1 MMGAAIPGAAHLEGH
16 PGLSPGASQHGAPS
30 ASVSSPSGAHPGNPY
45 RMNDLHQQAD
55 TVSPRSPSVA
65 IVIVTF
71 RSARLLP
78 GLFRSLP
85 AAMAGIPDY
94 RVVIVD
100 NASGDETLAVAR
112 ELAPDASVIA
122 LEANRGYAAG
132 VNAGIRAARA
142 REAVLVL
149 NPDIRLGSGSGLALL
164 QRLQHPGVGIAVP
177 RIRGEDGKL
186 QHSLHRS
193 PSVLRAW
200 GEALLGGN
208 RAGRFPLLGETI
220 LDEASYSRP
229 TLAAWACGA
238 AMMVSTAC
246 SRTTGDWNEAFFL
259 YSEETDFCLRA
270 SDAGFRTQLEPSAEV
285 VHIGGEM
292 ASSPRLWAMQAWNRV
307 RLYRSR
313 HGGVATGAFRAGVA
327 VNEALRAARG
337 SRIHRAGLASV
348 LSVGARPTEV
358 QGDLP
363 AIPRSV
369 APTDYVCFSG
379 QDFWYHNRAH
389 SDIQLMRNVAASRRV
404 LFVNSIG
411 MRMPIP
417 GRSTKAF
424 RRIWRKAK
432 SMARLVRTP
441 VPDLPDFHVMTPVTL
456 PLYGSAVA
464 RLLNA
469 ALVRAQVKAVSLAL
483 GMKCPAY
490 IVTIPTAWDVVRPM
504 ERRCLIY
511 NRSDLHS
518 SFPEADKSLIE
529 GYEAQLLQHSDFVC
543 YVSRALMRQEQASTG
558 GRAVFLDHGVDLEH
572 FRALPWEEQPAD
584 IRDLPRPRI
593 GFFGGL
599 DDYIIDFDLLE
610 RIAVEIPDASL
621 VLVGDATLSMERFS
635 KFPNV
640 HWLGFQP
647 YEKIPGYG
655 SAFDVA
661 LMPWLD
667 NTWIHHSNP
676 IKLKEYL
683 ALGLPVVTIDFPEA
697 HYYAD
702 HLAIARG
709 ADDFIA
715 EVRRLLSSP
724 PNPDS
729 QRAAVLT
736 KSWAH
741 RAVLLIE
748 LCEGRVQLADRE
760 NS

>member
-1 MMGAAIPGAAHLEGH
+1 MSGDKVLSATLHERVASRGARATEHDADRGF
-16 PGLSPGASQHGAPS
+16 S
-30 ASVSSPSGAHPGNPY
+30 SSPSGAYPGDPSP
-45 RMNDLHQQAD
+45 MSDLHQQAD
-55 TVSPRSPSVA
+55 TVSPGSPSVS

-71 RSARLLP
+71 RSARLLSD
-78 GLFRSLP
+78 LFHSLP
-85 AAMAGIPDY
+85 AAMAGIPAY
-94 RVVIVD
+94 EVLIAD

-112 ELAPDASVIA
+112 ELAPDARVIA
-122 LEANRGYAAG
+122 LDTNRGYAAG
-132 VNAGIRAARA
+132 VNAGVKAARA
-142 REAVLVL
+142 HDAVLIL
-149 NPDIRLGSGSGLALL
+149 NPDIRLGPGSGAALL
-164 QRLQHPGVGIAVP
+164 QRLHQPGIGIAVP
-177 RIRGEDGKL
+177 RILGEDGRL

-200 GEALLGGN
+200 GEALLGGK
-208 RAGRFPLLGETI
+208 RAGRIPLLGESI
-220 LDEASYSRP
+220 VDDAAYLRP
-229 TLAAWACGA
+229 TRAAWASGA
-238 AMMVSTAC
+238 AMMVSRAC
-246 SRTTGDWNEAFFL
+246 SRAVGDWNEGFFL

-270 SDAGFRTQLEPSAEV
+270 SDAGFRTQLEPRAEV

-307 RLYRSR
+307 RLYGSR
-313 HGGVATGAFRAGVA
+313 HGGIATGVFRAGVV
-327 VNEALRAARG
+327 VNEALRTARG
-337 SRIHRAGLASV
+337 SRVHRAGLASV
-348 LSVGARPTEV
+348 LSSGARPPEV
-358 QGDLP
+358 RGELP
-363 AIPRSV
+363 SMPRPV
-369 APTDYVCFSG
+369 PPADYVCFSG

-404 LFVNSIG
+404 LFVNSIA

-417 GRSTKAF
+417 GRSTQAF

-432 SMARLVRTP
+432 SMAKLVRTP
-441 VPDLPDFHVMTPVTL
+441 ISELPDFHAMTPVML
-456 PLYGSAVA
+456 PLYGSALA
-464 RLLNA
+464 RRLNA
-469 ALVRAQVKAVSLAL
+469 ALVRAQVKVVARAL

-490 IVTIPTAWDVVRPM
+490 VVTIPTAWDVVRPM
-504 ERRCLIY
+504 ERRSLIY

-518 SFPEADKSLIE
+518 SFPEADKKLIA

-572 FRALPWEEQPAD
+572 FCAIPPEGHPAD
-584 IRDLPRPRI
+584 VRDLPRPRI

-610 RIAVEIPDASL
+610 RIAVAFPDASL
-621 VLVGDATLSMERFS
+621 VLVGDATCSMERFS

-655 SAFDVA
+655 SGFDVA

-667 NTWIHHSNP
+667 NDWIQHSNP

-709 ADDFIA
+709 ADEFIA

-724 PNPDS
+724 PDPYS

-736 KSWAH
+736 KSWTH
-741 RAVLLIE
+741 RAALLTE
-748 LCEGRVQLADRE
+748 LCEGRLQPADME
-760 NS
+760 TS

>member
-1 MMGAAIPGAAHLEGH
+1 MTGDTLLEAAPHDGVRGRSSGANGPGAD
-16 PGLSPGASQHGAPS
+16 S
-30 ASVSSPSGAHPGNPY
+30 ARPSSPFNVYPGNPS
-45 RMNDLHQQAD
+45 RMSDLHPQAD
-55 TVSPRSPSVA
+55 TVSPRQPSVA
-65 IVIVTF
+65 LVIVTF

-78 GLFRSLP
+78 DLFRSLP

-94 RVVIVD
+94 GVVIVD

-122 LEANRGYAAG
+122 LEVNGGYAAG
-132 VNAGIRAARA
+132 VNAGIKAARA
-142 REAVLVL
+142 RDAVLVL
-149 NPDIRLGSGSGLALL
+149 NPDIRLGPGSGAALL
-164 QRLQHPGVGIAVP
+164 QRLHQPGVGIAVP
-177 RIRGEDGKL
+177 RILGEDGRL

-200 GEALLGGN
+200 GEALLGGK
-208 RAGRFPLLGETI
+208 RAGRIPLLGETVV
-220 LDEASYSRP
+220 DDASYSRP
-229 TLAAWACGA
+229 TSAAWACGA

-246 SRTTGDWNEAFFL
+246 VRAVGDWNEAYFL

-270 SDAGFRTQLEPSAEV
+270 GDAGFRTQLEPGAEV

-292 ASSPRLWAMQAWNRV
+292 TSSPRLWAMQAWNRV

-313 HGGVATGAFRAGVA
+313 HGGIATGAFRAGVV

-337 SRIHRAGLASV
+337 SGIHRAGLASV
-348 LSVGARPTEV
+348 LSSGARPPEV
-358 QGDLP
+358 QGALP
-363 AIPRSV
+363 AMPRSV
-369 APTDYVCFSG
+369 PPADYVCFSG

-432 SMARLVRTP
+432 SMAKLVRTP
-441 VPDLPDFHVMTPVTL
+441 IPELPNFRVMTPVTL
-456 PLYGSAVA
+456 PLYGSATA
-464 RLLNA
+464 RRLNA
-469 ALVRAQVKAVSLAL
+469 ALVRAQVKVVSWVL
-483 GMKCPAY
+483 GMECPAY
-490 IVTIPTAWDVVRPM
+490 VVTIPTAWDVVRPM
-504 ERRCLIY
+504 ERRSVIY

-518 SFPEADKSLIE
+518 SFPEADRKLIE

-543 YVSRALMRQEQASTG
+543 YVSRALMRQEEASTG
-558 GRAVFLDHGVDLEH
+558 ERAVFLDHGVDLEH
-572 FRALPWEEQPAD
+572 FRALPWEGQPAD
-584 IRDLPRPRI
+584 VRELPRPRI

-599 DDYIIDFDLLE
+599 DDYIIDFELLE
-610 RIAVEIPDASL
+610 RIATEIPDASL

-661 LMPWLD
+661 LMPWLNND
-667 NTWIHHSNP
+667 WIHHSNP

-702 HLAIARG
+702 RMAIARG

-715 EVRRLLSSP
+715 KVRRLLSSP
-724 PNPDS
+724 PDPDL

-741 RAVLLIE
+741 RAALLIE
-748 LCEGRVQLADRE
+748 LCEGRLRPVDME

>member
-1 MMGAAIPGAAHLEGH
+1 MSSDALLGAFHHGALFRN
-16 PGLSPGASQHGAPS
+16 PGASEHGADGAITPS
-30 ASVSSPSGAHPGNPY
+30 PFNSRTLPQH
-45 RMNDLHQQAD
+45 AD
-55 TVSPRSPSVA
+55 PESLRSPAVA
-65 IVIVTF
+65 LVIVTF

-78 GLFRSLP
+78 DLFRSLP

-94 RVVIVD
+94 EVVIVD
-100 NASGDETLAVAR
+100 NASGDDTLAVAR
-112 ELAPDASVIA
+112 ELAPAARVIA
-122 LEANRGYAAG
+122 LESNRGYAAG
-132 VNAGIRAARA
+132 VNAGIKAAQA
-142 REAVLVL
+142 VDAVLVL
-149 NPDIRLGSGSGLALL
+149 NPDIRLGPGSGAALL
-164 QRLQHPGVGIAVP
+164 RRLQQPGVGIAVP
-177 RIRGEDGKL
+177 RILGEDGAL

-200 GEALLGGN
+200 GEALLGGK
-208 RAGRFPLLGETI
+208 RAGRIPLLGET
-220 LDEASYSRP
+220 LMDNAAYSRP
-229 TLAAWACGA
+229 TRAAWASGA

-246 SRTTGDWNEAFFL
+246 GRAVGKWNEAYFL

-270 SDAGFRTQLEPSAEV
+270 SDAGFGTQLEPSAEV
-285 VHIGGEM
+285 VHVGGEM
-292 ASSPRLWAMQAWNRV
+292 SSSPRLWAMEAWNRV
-307 RLYRSR
+307 RLYQSR
-313 HGGVATGAFRAGVA
+313 HGGMATVLFRAGVV

-337 SRIHRAGLASV
+337 SRIHRAGLAAV
-348 LSVGARPTEV
+348 LSAGGRPPEV
-358 QGDLP
+358 RGELP
-363 AIPRSV
+363 VMPRPDTP
-369 APTDYVCFSG
+369 ADYVCFSG

-389 SDIQLMRNVAASRRV
+389 SDIQLMRNVAANRRV
-404 LFVNSIG
+404 LFVNSIA

-417 GRSTKAF
+417 GRSTQAF

-432 SMARLVRTP
+432 SMAKLVRTP
-441 VPDLPDFHVMTPVTL
+441 IAELPNFHVMTPVTL
-456 PLYGSAVA
+456 PFYGNAMA
-464 RLLNA
+464 RWLNA
-469 ALVRAQVKAVSLAL
+469 TIVRIQVQLVSRVL
-483 GMKCPAY
+483 GMKYPAY
-490 IVTIPTAWDVVRPM
+490 VVTIPTAWDVVRPM
-504 ERRCLIY
+504 KRRSLVY

-518 SFPEADKSLIE
+518 SFPEADQKLIE
-529 GYEAQLLQHSDFVC
+529 GYEAKLLQHSDFVC
-543 YVSRALMRQEQASTG
+543 YVSRALMRHEQPSTE

-572 FRALPWEEQPAD
+572 FRALPSEVQPAEL
-584 IRDLPRPRI
+584 RDLPPPRI

-610 RIAVEIPDASL
+610 RIAAEFPNASL
-621 VLVGDATLSMERFS
+621 VLIGDATLSMERFS
-635 KFPNV
+635 KYPNV

-667 NTWIHHSNP
+667 NDWIRHSNP

-715 EVRRLLSSP
+715 QLRRLLASP
-724 PNPDS
+724 TDPAL

-741 RAVLLIE
+741 RAAFLTD
-748 LCEGRVQLADRE
+748 LCEGRLQPVEIE
-760 NS
+760 NR